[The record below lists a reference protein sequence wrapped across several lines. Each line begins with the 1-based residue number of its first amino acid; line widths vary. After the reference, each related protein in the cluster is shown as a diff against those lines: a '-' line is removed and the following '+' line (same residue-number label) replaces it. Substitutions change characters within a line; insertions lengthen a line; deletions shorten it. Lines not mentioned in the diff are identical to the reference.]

1 MTPAAIITIGIDPDI
16 HVGPVTLAWH
26 SLTIAIG
33 IVIGGR
39 VAGRWGTQRGLDTD
53 PLYTM
58 CGLAAIGGL
67 VGGRLFY
74 LLEHGG
80 ALFSTRGYTF
90 DGGLILTTILIAV
103 YVKRARLSARYF
115 DGAAVGLPLGVAVG
129 RIGDVINGEHHGGRS
144 DSFLAVRN
152 SNPHALTPNSAY
164 AYQNGGLYEVLLALA
179 IFAIMW
185 SVRDRLRRP
194 GELAWL
200 VLALF
205 AGGRFIEFFVRSDSP
220 QLAVG
225 LNNAQW
231 TSLALL
237 VAVTAGWAMTT
248 RRVYRG
254 DSEGEASPG

>member
-1 MTPAAIITIGIDPDI
+1 MGRAVPQLRTPRPARPSRSASSSG
-16 HVGPVTLAWH
+16 A
-26 SLTIAIG
+26 
-33 IVIGGR
+33 
-39 VAGRWGTQRGLDTD
+39 TQRGLDTD

-58 CGLAAIGGL
+58 CGLAAVGGL

-80 ALFSTRGYTF
+80 SLLTTRGYTF
-90 DGGLILTTILIAV
+90 DGGLILTTVLIAV
-103 YVKRARLSARYF
+103 YVKRAHMSARYF
-115 DGAAVGLPLGVAVG
+115 DAAALGLPFGVAIG

-152 SNPHALTPNSAY
+152 SNPHALTPNSAH

-179 IFAIMW
+179 IFAVMW

-205 AGGRFIEFFVRSDSP
+205 AGGRFVEFFARSDSP
-220 QLAVG
+220 QLAFG

-237 VAVTAGWAMTT
+237 VAVTAGWTMTT
-248 RRVYRG
+248 RHMDRADREA
-254 DSEGEASPG
+254 EGSPG